1 VRILSVVGTRP
12 QLIKAAALQPALRAR
27 HREVFVDTGQ
37 HWDEEMAGA
46 FFGELGLA
54 RPDHSLGVG
63 GGGQAEQVGRM
74 LVALEPVV
82 AAEAPDAILVYGDTN
97 STLAGALA
105 GATLGIPVAHVEAG
119 LRSFDRS
126 MPEEVNR
133 VVADH
138 LATWRFA
145 PTPAAVANLR
155 SEGIVDGVVAVG
167 DLMQDLA
174 ARVSREV
181 RDPSV
186 LQGIGAAIGRPAAP
200 GAAPVA
206 ATMAGLALTPGG
218 YVLATVH
225 RAENRGA
232 GAIRSWL
239 AILGAASLGGA
250 RPVLLPLHPGTREA
264 VAAAGERIPEGVV
277 VLPPLGYR
285 TTLALQLHAAA
296 VLTDSGGVQREA
308 AWLGT
313 PCLVLRRTT
322 EWVEAVAGSGGSMV
336 VVGLDPARA
345 AAELA
350 RLAPPDTAPALA
362 AARAREVNVAPA
374 GAAEAI
380 ATALDAAHRGSRG
393 GPPDPGGGVGD
404 SRGGAEAR

>member
-1 VRILSVVGTRP
+1 
-12 QLIKAAALQPALRAR
+12 
-27 HREVFVDTGQ
+27 
-37 HWDEEMAGA
+37 
-46 FFGELGLA
+46 
-54 RPDHSLGVG
+54 
-63 GGGQAEQVGRM
+63 M

-82 AAEAPDAILVYGDTN
+82 ANEAPDAILVYGDTN

-105 GATLGIPVAHVEAG
+105 GAQLGTPVAHVEAG

-138 LATWRFA
+138 LAAWCFA

-155 SEGIVDGVVAVG
+155 AEGIVDGVLLVG

-181 RDPSV
+181 RDPAV
-186 LQGIGAAIGRPAAP
+186 LLGIGAAIGRPVEAGAAP
-200 GAAPVA
+200 GPE
-206 ATMAGLALTPGG
+206 ATAGLDLAPGG

-225 RAENRGA
+225 RAENRDPD
-232 GAIRSWL
+232 AIRGWL
-239 AILGAASLGGA
+239 AILVAASLGGA
-250 RPVLLPLHPGTREA
+250 RPVLLPLHPGTGEA
-264 VAAAGERIPEGVV
+264 LTAAGERIPDGIV

-285 TTLALQLHAAA
+285 TMLALQLHAAA
-296 VLTDSGGVQREA
+296 VLTDSGGIQREA

-322 EWVEAVAGSGGSMV
+322 EWVEAVADSGGTMV
-336 VVGLDPARA
+336 VVGLDAARA

-350 RLAPPDTAPALA
+350 RLAPPDAAPALA
-362 AARAREVNVAPA
+362 AIRARDVDVAAA

-380 ATALDAAHRGSRG
+380 TAALDAPPPGSRG
-393 GPPDPGGGVGD
+393 GAVGARGGGAT
-404 SRGGAEAR
+404 R

>member
-1 VRILSVVGTRP
+1 
-12 QLIKAAALQPALRAR
+12 
-27 HREVFVDTGQ
+27 
-37 HWDEEMAGA
+37 
-46 FFGELGLA
+46 
-54 RPDHSLGVG
+54 
-63 GGGQAEQVGRM
+63 
-74 LVALEPVV
+74 
-82 AAEAPDAILVYGDTN
+82 
-97 STLAGALA
+97 
-105 GATLGIPVAHVEAG
+105 
-119 LRSFDRS
+119 
-126 MPEEVNR
+126 VNR

-155 SEGIVDGVVAVG
+155 SEGISDGVVAVG
-167 DLMQDLA
+167 DLTQDLA

-181 RDPSV
+181 RDPVV
-186 LQGIGAAIGRPAAP
+186 LAAIGAALGRRGEPGGEP
-200 GAAPVA
+200 GAP
-206 ATMAGLALTPGG
+206 ATGGLALLAGPGLTPGG

-225 RAENRGA
+225 RAENRDA
-232 GAIRSWL
+232 DAIRAWL
-239 AILGAASLGGA
+239 AILGAASLGGV

-264 VAAAGERIPEGVV
+264 VAAAGERIPDGVA

-322 EWVEAVAGSGGSMV
+322 EWVEAVAGSGGTMV
-336 VVGLDPARA
+336 VVGLDRARA

-350 RLAPPDTAPALA
+350 RLAPPDAAPALA
-362 AARAREVNVAPA
+362 AARARDVDVAPA

-380 ATALDAAHRGSRG
+380 AGALDVPPAGSRG
-393 GPPDPGGGVGD
+393 GHGAAPGAGGARAE
-404 SRGGAEAR
+404 RGGTEVR